1 MVTSIYRKNGD
12 QYMKLDALPG
22 AKKYTKAHQRKKRWY
37 RVVTCLAA
45 VVVFCTTYALILP
58 AITLEKKCEIPE
70 HTHTEAC
77 YTKVATQ
84 EKRNLAC
91 GVDAD
96 TVIHHHDS
104 SCYDENGNLWCLLPE
119 VSAHVHGEDCYTVST
134 IEPPHVHTA
143 ECYARERG
151 ELICTESTEPVHLHT
166 EVCYSESRN
175 LTCGQEESSGHSHGE
190 GCYDESGELICTLEE
205 SAGHCHDDA
214 CYTITRETSCGMAE
228 EPAHQHSDE
237 CYQWTETLICGLSDQ
252 PVEMESP
259 EPVLTCGR
267 EEILL
272 HEHTA
277 DCYNENGALTCG
289 KIQVLEHQHTDAC
302 FETVEEPV
310 DTEALTCTLPE
321 DENHTHGPL
330 CHGTWEL
337 TCGMEEH
344 VHGENCVVDA
354 DAFCDKGAHTHD
366 ETCLDEN
373 GNQVCGLE
381 EHTHTLSC
389 YSDPEADV
397 ETREQWEQTFAEVTL
412 TGDWRQDVIAIAAT
426 QLGYEESI
434 QNYIVT
440 EDGEVKG
447 ITRYGQ
453 WYGDPYGD
461 WSGMFAS
468 FCLNY
473 AQIPASAVPRGEYC
487 QDWISA
493 LSDCGLYRAAGSCSP
508 LRGDIVFLDQDYD
521 GCAELAGFVSAVSDT
536 GTLTV
541 IEGDYNDAVAQIS
554 FRADA
559 AEIIGYGLLA
569 EHTDELS
576 ADTDAVAA
584 GDSIMLMA
592 ENSGNSAEPVDV
604 SNYITGA
611 TLFYREAAGEEW
623 ITVTDGVV
631 IPGDAKLKLTA
642 NFANVPLSDLLAN
655 GGVLQFELPQ
665 LLLDPAKDGDMT
677 DENGEIIG
685 TVSVENGIL
694 TIDFDDEWLQVQNAN
709 NVTVI
714 SGSFNV
720 SSRVDPAA
728 LDDEGKGKLV
738 LGDVTI
744 IAQFEEDIAAKNGTV
759 ALTKSVSPKI
769 VESEDGNYAEYTLT
783 VTAGKEGC
791 PQVRVVDHFTA
802 NSDFVSYLGVGSEAE
817 TLTSTGSP
825 GETIAVGKAHGTV
838 CIDASGDL
846 VWEIGD
852 MTANETRTLR
862 YRVKLGENYTYL
874 QNSEEKLISNEAQA
888 YAAQYPKENSTAN
901 LEPKAGLN
909 LKKTAASPVRNEDGS
924 YTIAYTVVAQANKG
938 NLFTLK
944 NVRVD
949 DCLNDPEKPT
959 NEAYLPYMNYV
970 DGSFL
975 YFIGTSASGTG
986 TALTPT
992 MHEDGKGFSAVLGDL
1007 APGEALTIQYQ
1018 VHVGLEALTAA
1029 GGKELY
1035 INNSVKAFS
1044 DNAKKDDFDYL
1055 ATSQQSKF
1063 LQYSHWA
1070 KKLVGEALTE
1080 DIDISISGRVFDA
1093 TGTEPVEEINPPE
1106 NFTAPAGS
1114 YLYTVLVNELGD
1126 WNVTSAS
1133 MTDKLDG
1140 TYMQFVGYVKVEA
1153 LDIKNGNSVVDTLW
1167 VKVDGN
1173 TSFNFTMAQLG
1184 LTGNNYSYR
1193 LSYYAQPKTV
1203 EGTAAVIVKNSFT
1216 LSGEIIPGTGDPF
1229 TLTGV
1234 TASKD
1239 VILKGGNTIEAKK
1252 LSWYYEGPTSSSG
1265 NYSKGTLYWAIKV
1278 DGDSVRAGTYLQ
1290 DYLQTGSDYSYIRAD
1305 SLVGL
1310 YTSPLSESD
1319 LTGFTD
1325 LNAALNSG
1333 KLTEVE
1339 NDFYSVEYVIGEKT
1353 QDRSSVTIK
1362 MEKTLPLDRK
1372 SLYIFIK
1379 TAPAFLPPHP
1389 FFGSPL
1395 YYRNYLRTSDDGQN
1409 WTERGRADDI
1419 LYEGTNLWKKVGA
1432 VFKFNGESIQETTS
1446 GSVGTILTQELG
1458 QPGMFVSWEITVN
1471 YAGELSGRYRLEDT
1485 IPDGMEL
1492 AYLRVLSRGSQAQN
1506 TTVPRLTDLG
1516 ADYTEH
1522 MTTANSVTAYYYT
1535 DGNSLVWDVD
1545 NLVAGRVVNNCAV
1558 TFQIVCRVTDPAVLL
1573 GGEEKQ
1579 FNNQVILY
1587 GEDGRQRDIDSQS
1600 VNVST
1605 STLKK
1610 TVETGARTLPFTI
1623 QVNSLGED
1631 LLAGTDYLTVVD
1643 TLSETL
1649 QLDPTSI
1656 TVTNTNTGA
1665 SVPYTASVEG
1675 STLRITIPDGVPI
1688 TISYKARVQ
1697 VKPGVKVAIR
1707 NDAHWEGYA
1716 STSSGTIIDDD
1727 YAYAA
1732 GGTAVGSS
1740 TPTVE
1745 IIKYDSGSVTTRLP
1759 GAEFEMAEGTM
1770 DNGTFT
1776 PTEGKTWTGTTDANG
1791 VLAFGAD
1798 PLMAYNT
1805 VYRIVETKAPD
1816 GYVLDAAPHYF
1827 LVAKANA
1834 DGSYPEYPD
1843 GVDVWYESDTYE
1855 FRMGNG
1861 RGEASVTKCF
1871 AGLEGEASPVSGTYR
1886 FGLYDTPNPVGD
1898 PMQTVSISFADGDSG
1913 SKTAKFTNL
1922 VLGETYY
1929 LFELD
1934 DAGKPILN
1942 EQVGTVNGNQFK
1954 VSYSDSAMV
1963 TIGTAQSNVTVTN
1976 NISYPVL
1983 PETGGRGIGMF
1994 TIGGLTLMLAAAI
2007 LLYTHSK
2014 RRKGESTFS

>member
-1 MVTSIYRKNGD
+1 
-12 QYMKLDALPG
+12 MKLDALPG

-77 YTKVATQ
+77 YTKVTTQ

-190 GCYDESGELICTLEE
+190 GCYDENGELICTLEE

-344 VHGENCVVDA
+344 VHGENCVVDE
-354 DAFCDKGAHTHD
+354 DAFCGKGAHTHD

-412 TGDWRQDVIAIAAT
+412 TGDWRQDVIAIAET

-728 LDDEGKGKLV
+728 LDDESKGKLV

-1167 VKVDGN
+1167 VKADGN

-1216 LSGEIIPGTGDPF
+1216 LSGEIIPGTGAPF

-1278 DGDSVRAGTYLQ
+1278 DGDSVRAGTYMQ

-1333 KLTEVE
+1333 QLTEVE

-1379 TAPAFLPPHP
+1379 TAPAFLPPREW
-1389 FFGSPL
+1389 FGST
-1395 YYRNYLRTSDDGQN
+1395 YYTLHYHNFLRTSDDGQN

-1759 GAEFEMAEGTM
+1759 GAGFEMAEGTM

-1942 EQVGTVNGNQFK
+1942 ERVGTVNGNQFK

>member
-1 MVTSIYRKNGD
+1 
-12 QYMKLDALPG
+12 MKQDALQG
-22 AKKYTKAHQRKKRWY
+22 AEKYTKAHQRKKRWY
-37 RVVTCLAA
+37 QVVTGLAC
-45 VVVFCTTYALILP
+45 VVVFCTVYALILP
-58 AITLEKKCEIPE
+58 AITMEQTAWCGIEE
-70 HTHTEAC
+70 HQH
-77 YTKVATQ
+77 
-84 EKRNLAC
+84 
-91 GVDAD
+91 GD
-96 TVIHHHDS
+96 
-104 SCYDENGNLWCLLPE
+104 SCYEIQLVCGYDELSNGG
-119 VSAHVHGEDCYTVST
+119 HIHTDDCYNEEQV
-134 IEPPHVHTA
+134 
-143 ECYARERG
+143 
-151 ELICTESTEPVHLHT
+151 LIC
-166 EVCYSESRN
+166 N
-175 LTCGQEESSGHSHGE
+175 Q
-190 GCYDESGELICTLEE
+190 EE
-205 SAGHCHDDA
+205 SAGHVHDESCVETEQRLVCSEEHEHTTD
-214 CYTITRETSCGMAE
+214 CYETVVS
-228 EPAHQHSDE
+228 
-237 CYQWTETLICGLSDQ
+237 YICGLA
-252 PVEMESP
+252 ESEGAHLHGP
-259 EPVLTCGR
+259 E
-267 EEILL
+267 
-272 HEHTA
+272 
-277 DCYNENGALTCG
+277 
-289 KIQVLEHQHTDAC
+289 C
-302 FETVEEPV
+302 FETQQVLICDIPEGESSESAGQ
-310 DTEALTCTLPE
+310 EA
-321 DENHTHGPL
+321 
-330 CHGTWEL
+330 
-337 TCGMEEH
+337 H
-344 VHGENCVVDA
+344 VHTDDCYERVLIC
-354 DAFCDKGAHTHD
+354 
-366 ETCLDEN
+366 
-373 GNQVCGLE
+373 QLE
-381 EHTHTLSC
+381 EHEHSLAC
-389 YSDPEADV
+389 YSNPEADLESAGLWERSVSGV
-397 ETREQWEQTFAEVTL
+397 EL
-412 TGDWRQDVIAIAAT
+412 TGIWADDIVSIAQT

-576 ADTDAVAA
+576 ADTDAMAA
-584 GDSIMLMA
+584 DDSIMPMA

-1080 DIDISISGRVFDA
+1080 DINISISGRVFDA
-1093 TGTEPVEEINPPE
+1093 TGTEPVEEINPSE

-1278 DGDSVRAGTYLQ
+1278 DGDSVRAGTYMQ
-1290 DYLQTGSDYSYIRAD
+1290 DYLRTGSDYSFIRED

-1333 KLTEVE
+1333 QLTEVE

-1353 QDRSSVTIK
+1353 QDYSYVTVK
-1362 MEKTLPLDRK
+1362 MEKTLPLDGK

-1395 YYRNYLRTSDDGQN
+1395 YYRNFLRTSDDGQN
-1409 WTERGRADDI
+1409 WTERGRAQDI

-1942 EQVGTVNGNQFK
+1942 ERVGTVNGNQFK

>member
-1 MVTSIYRKNGD
+1 
-12 QYMKLDALPG
+12 MKQDALQG
-22 AKKYTKAHQRKKRWY
+22 AEKYTKAHQRKKRWY
-37 RVVTCLAA
+37 QVVTGLAC
-45 VVVFCTTYALILP
+45 VVVFCTVYALILP
-58 AITLEKKCEIPE
+58 AITMEQTAWCGIEE
-70 HTHTEAC
+70 HQH
-77 YTKVATQ
+77 
-84 EKRNLAC
+84 
-91 GVDAD
+91 GD
-96 TVIHHHDS
+96 
-104 SCYDENGNLWCLLPE
+104 SCYEMQLVCGYDELSNDG
-119 VSAHVHGEDCYTVST
+119 HIHTDDCY
-134 IEPPHVHTA
+134 
-143 ECYARERG
+143 G
-151 ELICTESTEPVHLHT
+151 EEQVLIC
-166 EVCYSESRN
+166 N
-175 LTCGQEESSGHSHGE
+175 Q
-190 GCYDESGELICTLEE
+190 EE
-205 SAGHCHDDA
+205 SAGHIHD
-214 CYTITRETSCGMAE
+214 ESCI
-228 EPAHQHSDE
+228 D
-237 CYQWTETLICGLSDQ
+237 TEQQLVCSED
-252 PVEMESP
+252 
-259 EPVLTCGR
+259 
-267 EEILL
+267 
-272 HEHTA
+272 HEHTT
-277 DCYNENGALTCG
+277 DCYETVVSYICGMTEGDGAHLHG
-289 KIQVLEHQHTDAC
+289 PEC
-302 FETVEEPV
+302 FETQQVLICDIPEGESSESAGQ
-310 DTEALTCTLPE
+310 EA
-321 DENHTHGPL
+321 
-330 CHGTWEL
+330 
-337 TCGMEEH
+337 H
-344 VHGENCVVDA
+344 VHTDDCYEKVLIC
-354 DAFCDKGAHTHD
+354 
-366 ETCLDEN
+366 
-373 GNQVCGLE
+373 QLE
-381 EHTHTLSC
+381 EHEHSLAC
-389 YSDPEADV
+389 YSNPEADLESAGLWERSVSGV
-397 ETREQWEQTFAEVTL
+397 EL
-412 TGDWRQDVIAIAAT
+412 TGIWADDIVSIAQT

-440 EDGEVKG
+440 EDGEMKG

-576 ADTDAVAA
+576 ADTDAMAA
-584 GDSIMLMA
+584 DDSIMPMA

-1234 TASKD
+1234 TVSKD

-1278 DGDSVRAGTYLQ
+1278 DGDSVRAGTYMQ
-1290 DYLQTGSDYSYIRAD
+1290 DYLQTGSHYSFIRAD

-1310 YTSPLSESD
+1310 YTSPLSESA
-1319 LTGFTD
+1319 LTGFTN

-1333 KLTEVE
+1333 QLTEVE
-1339 NDFYSVEYVIGEKT
+1339 NDFYSVEYAIGEKT
-1353 QDRSSVTIK
+1353 QDYSYVTIK
-1362 MEKTLPLDRK
+1362 MEKTLPLDGK

-1379 TAPAFLPPHP
+1379 TAPAYLPPHP
-1389 FFGSPL
+1389 FLGETMI
-1395 YYRNYLRTSDDGQN
+1395 YYHNYLRTSDDGQS
-1409 WTERGRADDI
+1409 WTERGRAYDI

-1446 GSVGTILTQELG
+1446 ASEGTILTKELG

-1506 TTVPRLTDLG
+1506 TTVLRLTDLG

-1665 SVPYTASVEG
+1665 SVPYTASLEG

-1791 VLAFGAD
+1791 VLVFGAD

-1827 LVAKANA
+1827 LVAKANT
-1834 DGSYPEYPD
+1834 DDSYPEYPD

-1913 SKTAKFTNL
+1913 SKTEKFTNL

-1942 EQVGTVNGNQFK
+1942 ERVGTVNGNQFK

-2014 RRKGESTFS
+2014 RRKGESPFS

>member
-1 MVTSIYRKNGD
+1 
-12 QYMKLDALPG
+12 MKQDALQG
-22 AKKYTKAHQRKKRWY
+22 AEKYTKAHQRRKRWY
-37 RVVTCLAA
+37 QVVTGLAC
-45 VVVFCTTYALILP
+45 VVVFCTVYALILP
-58 AITLEKKCEIPE
+58 AITMEQTAWCGIEE
-70 HTHTEAC
+70 HQHGDSCYEMQLVCGYDELSNDGHIHT
-77 YTKVATQ
+77 
-84 EKRNLAC
+84 
-91 GVDAD
+91 DD
-96 TVIHHHDS
+96 
-104 SCYDENGNLWCLLPE
+104 CYDEE
-119 VSAHVHGEDCYTVST
+119 QV
-134 IEPPHVHTA
+134 
-143 ECYARERG
+143 
-151 ELICTESTEPVHLHT
+151 LIC
-166 EVCYSESRN
+166 N
-175 LTCGQEESSGHSHGE
+175 Q
-190 GCYDESGELICTLEE
+190 EE
-205 SAGHCHDDA
+205 SAGHIHD
-214 CYTITRETSCGMAE
+214 ESCI
-228 EPAHQHSDE
+228 D
-237 CYQWTETLICGLSDQ
+237 TEQQLVCSED
-252 PVEMESP
+252 
-259 EPVLTCGR
+259 
-267 EEILL
+267 
-272 HEHTA
+272 HEHTT
-277 DCYNENGALTCG
+277 DCYETVVSYICGMTEGDGAHLHG
-289 KIQVLEHQHTDAC
+289 PEC
-302 FETVEEPV
+302 FETQQVLICDIPEGESSESAGQ
-310 DTEALTCTLPE
+310 EA
-321 DENHTHGPL
+321 
-330 CHGTWEL
+330 
-337 TCGMEEH
+337 H
-344 VHGENCVVDA
+344 VHTDDCYERVLIC
-354 DAFCDKGAHTHD
+354 
-366 ETCLDEN
+366 
-373 GNQVCGLE
+373 QLE
-381 EHTHTLSC
+381 EHEHSLAC
-389 YSDPEADV
+389 YSNPEADLESAGLWERSVSGV
-397 ETREQWEQTFAEVTL
+397 EL
-412 TGDWRQDVIAIAAT
+412 TGIWADDIVSIAQT

-440 EDGEVKG
+440 EDGEMKG

-584 GDSIMLMA
+584 DDSIMPMA

-959 NEAYLPYMNYV
+959 NETYLPYMNYV

-1278 DGDSVRAGTYLQ
+1278 DGDSVRAGTYMQ
-1290 DYLQTGSDYSYIRAD
+1290 DYLQTGSDYSFIRAD

-1333 KLTEVE
+1333 QLTEVE
-1339 NDFYSVEYVIGEKT
+1339 NDFYSVEYAIGEKT
-1353 QDRSSVTIK
+1353 QDYSYVTVK
-1362 MEKTLPLDRK
+1362 MEKTLPLDGK

-1389 FFGSPL
+1389 FFGNPL

-1409 WTERGRADDI
+1409 WTKRGRAEDI

-1492 AYLRVLSRGSQAQN
+1492 AYLRVLSRGSRAQN

-1942 EQVGTVNGNQFK
+1942 ERVGTVNGNQFK

>member
-77 YTKVATQ
+77 YTKVTTQ

-190 GCYDESGELICTLEE
+190 GCYDENGELICTLEE

-344 VHGENCVVDA
+344 VHGENCVVDE
-354 DAFCDKGAHTHD
+354 DAFCGKGAHTHD

-412 TGDWRQDVIAIAAT
+412 TGDWRQDVIAIAET

-493 LSDCGLYRAAGSCSP
+493 LSDCGLYRTAGSCSP

-559 AEIIGYGLLA
+559 AVIIGYGLLA

-576 ADTDAVAA
+576 ADTDAVSAD
-584 GDSIMLMA
+584 DSIMPMA

-728 LDDEGKGKLV
+728 LDDESKGKLV

-1070 KKLVGEALTE
+1070 KKLVGEALTQ

-1278 DGDSVRAGTYLQ
+1278 DGDSVRAGTYMQ
-1290 DYLQTGSDYSYIRAD
+1290 DYLQTGSHYSFIRAD

-1333 KLTEVE
+1333 QLTEVE

-1362 MEKTLPLDRK
+1362 MEKTLPLDGK

-1395 YYRNYLRTSDDGQN
+1395 YYRNFLRTSDDGQN
-1409 WTERGRADDI
+1409 WTERGRAEDI

-1776 PTEGKTWTGTTDANG
+1776 PTDGKTWTGTTDANG

-1834 DGSYPEYPD
+1834 DDSYPEYPD

-1898 PMQTVSISFADGDSG
+1898 PMRTVSISFADGDSG

-2014 RRKGESTFS
+2014 RRQGESTFS

>member
-1 MVTSIYRKNGD
+1 
-12 QYMKLDALPG
+12 MKQDALQG
-22 AKKYTKAHQRKKRWY
+22 AEKYTKAHQRRKRWY
-37 RVVTCLAA
+37 QVVTGLAC
-45 VVVFCTTYALILP
+45 VVVFCTVYALILP
-58 AITLEKKCEIPE
+58 AITMEQTAWCGIEE
-70 HTHTEAC
+70 HQHGDSCYEMQLVCGYDELSNDGHIHT
-77 YTKVATQ
+77 
-84 EKRNLAC
+84 
-91 GVDAD
+91 DD
-96 TVIHHHDS
+96 
-104 SCYDENGNLWCLLPE
+104 CYDEE
-119 VSAHVHGEDCYTVST
+119 QV
-134 IEPPHVHTA
+134 
-143 ECYARERG
+143 
-151 ELICTESTEPVHLHT
+151 LIC
-166 EVCYSESRN
+166 N
-175 LTCGQEESSGHSHGE
+175 Q
-190 GCYDESGELICTLEE
+190 EE
-205 SAGHCHDDA
+205 SAGHIHD
-214 CYTITRETSCGMAE
+214 ESCI
-228 EPAHQHSDE
+228 D
-237 CYQWTETLICGLSDQ
+237 TEQQLVCSED
-252 PVEMESP
+252 
-259 EPVLTCGR
+259 
-267 EEILL
+267 
-272 HEHTA
+272 HEHTT
-277 DCYNENGALTCG
+277 DCYETVVSYICGMTEGDGAHLHG
-289 KIQVLEHQHTDAC
+289 PEC
-302 FETVEEPV
+302 FETQQVLICDIPEGESSESAGQ
-310 DTEALTCTLPE
+310 EA
-321 DENHTHGPL
+321 
-330 CHGTWEL
+330 
-337 TCGMEEH
+337 H
-344 VHGENCVVDA
+344 VHTDDCYEKVLIC
-354 DAFCDKGAHTHD
+354 
-366 ETCLDEN
+366 
-373 GNQVCGLE
+373 QLE
-381 EHTHTLSC
+381 EHEHSLAC
-389 YSDPEADV
+389 YSNPEADLESAGLWERSVSGV
-397 ETREQWEQTFAEVTL
+397 EL
-412 TGDWRQDVIAIAAT
+412 TGIWADDIVSIAQT

-440 EDGEVKG
+440 EDGEMKG

-584 GDSIMLMA
+584 DDSIMPMA

-720 SSRVDPAA
+720 SSRVDPAV

-1234 TASKD
+1234 TVSKD

-1278 DGDSVRAGTYLQ
+1278 DGDSVRAGTYMQ
-1290 DYLQTGSDYSYIRAD
+1290 DYLQTGSDYSFIRAD

-1333 KLTEVE
+1333 QLTEVE
-1339 NDFYSVEYVIGEKT
+1339 NDFYSVEYAIGEKT
-1353 QDRSSVTIK
+1353 QDYSYVTVK
-1362 MEKTLPLDRK
+1362 MEKTLPLDGK

-1389 FFGSPL
+1389 FFGNPL

-1409 WTERGRADDI
+1409 WTKRGRAEDI

-1446 GSVGTILTQELG
+1446 GNVGTILTQELG

-1600 VNVST
+1600 VNAST

-1610 TVETGARTLPFTI
+1610 TVETGTRTLPFTI

-1665 SVPYTASVEG
+1665 SVPYTASIEG

-1707 NDAHWEGYA
+1707 NDAHWGGYA

-1770 DNGTFT
+1770 DNGTFM

-1834 DGSYPEYPD
+1834 DDSYPEYPD

-1942 EQVGTVNGNQFK
+1942 ERVGTVNGNQFK

-1963 TIGTAQSNVTVTN
+1963 TIDTAQSNVTVTN

>member
-1 MVTSIYRKNGD
+1 
-12 QYMKLDALPG
+12 MKQDALQG
-22 AKKYTKAHQRKKRWY
+22 AEKYTKAHQRRKRWY
-37 RVVTCLAA
+37 QVVTGLAC
-45 VVVFCTTYALILP
+45 VVVFCTVYALILP
-58 AITLEKKCEIPE
+58 AITMEQTAWCGIEE
-70 HTHTEAC
+70 HQHGDSCYEMQLVCGYDELSNDGHIHT
-77 YTKVATQ
+77 
-84 EKRNLAC
+84 
-91 GVDAD
+91 DD
-96 TVIHHHDS
+96 
-104 SCYDENGNLWCLLPE
+104 CYDEE
-119 VSAHVHGEDCYTVST
+119 QV
-134 IEPPHVHTA
+134 
-143 ECYARERG
+143 
-151 ELICTESTEPVHLHT
+151 LIC
-166 EVCYSESRN
+166 N
-175 LTCGQEESSGHSHGE
+175 Q
-190 GCYDESGELICTLEE
+190 EE
-205 SAGHCHDDA
+205 SAGHIHD
-214 CYTITRETSCGMAE
+214 ESCI
-228 EPAHQHSDE
+228 D
-237 CYQWTETLICGLSDQ
+237 TEQQLVCSED
-252 PVEMESP
+252 
-259 EPVLTCGR
+259 
-267 EEILL
+267 
-272 HEHTA
+272 HEHTT
-277 DCYNENGALTCG
+277 DCYETVVSYICGMTEGDGAHLHG
-289 KIQVLEHQHTDAC
+289 PEC
-302 FETVEEPV
+302 FETQQVLICDIPEGESSESAGQ
-310 DTEALTCTLPE
+310 EA
-321 DENHTHGPL
+321 
-330 CHGTWEL
+330 
-337 TCGMEEH
+337 H
-344 VHGENCVVDA
+344 VHTDDCYEKVLIC
-354 DAFCDKGAHTHD
+354 
-366 ETCLDEN
+366 
-373 GNQVCGLE
+373 QLE
-381 EHTHTLSC
+381 EHEHSLAC
-389 YSDPEADV
+389 YSNPEADLESAGLWERSVSGV
-397 ETREQWEQTFAEVTL
+397 EL
-412 TGDWRQDVIAIAAT
+412 TGIWADDIVSIAQT

-440 EDGEVKG
+440 EDGEMKG

-576 ADTDAVAA
+576 ADTDAMAA
-584 GDSIMLMA
+584 DDSIMPMA

-720 SSRVDPAA
+720 SSRVDPAV

-1234 TASKD
+1234 TVSKD

-1278 DGDSVRAGTYLQ
+1278 DGDSVRAGTYMQ
-1290 DYLQTGSDYSYIRAD
+1290 DYLQTGSDYSFIRAD

-1333 KLTEVE
+1333 QLTEVE
-1339 NDFYSVEYVIGEKT
+1339 NDFYSVEYAIGEKT
-1353 QDRSSVTIK
+1353 QDYSYVTVK
-1362 MEKTLPLDRK
+1362 MEKTLPLDGK

-1389 FFGSPL
+1389 FFGNPL

-1409 WTERGRADDI
+1409 WTKRGRAEDI

-1446 GSVGTILTQELG
+1446 GNVGTILTQELG

-1610 TVETGARTLPFTI
+1610 TVETGTRTLPFTI

-1665 SVPYTASVEG
+1665 SVPYTASIEG

-1707 NDAHWEGYA
+1707 NDAHWGGYA

-1770 DNGTFT
+1770 DNGTFM

-1827 LVAKANA
+1827 LVAKAN
-1834 DGSYPEYPD
+1834 DDDSYPEYPD

-1922 VLGETYY
+1922 VLGEIYY

-1942 EQVGTVNGNQFK
+1942 ERVGTVNGNQFK

-1963 TIGTAQSNVTVTN
+1963 TIDTAQSNVTVTN

>member
-1 MVTSIYRKNGD
+1 
-12 QYMKLDALPG
+12 MKLDALPG

-119 VSAHVHGEDCYTVST
+119 VSAHVHGEDCYTVPT

-166 EVCYSESRN
+166 EECYSESRN

-493 LSDCGLYRAAGSCSP
+493 LSDCGLYRTAGSCSP

-1278 DGDSVRAGTYLQ
+1278 DGDSVRAGTYMQ
-1290 DYLQTGSDYSYIRAD
+1290 DYLRTGSDYSFIRAD

-1333 KLTEVE
+1333 QLTEVE

-1362 MEKTLPLDRK
+1362 MEKTLPLDGK

-1409 WTERGRADDI
+1409 WTARGRAEDI

-1610 TVETGARTLPFTI
+1610 TVETGARTLPFKI

-1631 LLAGTDYLTVVD
+1631 LLADTDYLTVVD

-2014 RRKGESTFS
+2014 RGQGESTFS

>member
-1 MVTSIYRKNGD
+1 
-12 QYMKLDALPG
+12 MKQDALQG
-22 AKKYTKAHQRKKRWY
+22 AEKYTKAHQRRKRWY
-37 RVVTCLAA
+37 QVVTGLAC
-45 VVVFCTTYALILP
+45 VVVFCTVYALILP
-58 AITLEKKCEIPE
+58 AITMEQTAWCGIEE
-70 HTHTEAC
+70 HQHGDSCYEMQLVCGYDELSNDGHIHT
-77 YTKVATQ
+77 
-84 EKRNLAC
+84 
-91 GVDAD
+91 DD
-96 TVIHHHDS
+96 
-104 SCYDENGNLWCLLPE
+104 CYDEE
-119 VSAHVHGEDCYTVST
+119 QV
-134 IEPPHVHTA
+134 
-143 ECYARERG
+143 
-151 ELICTESTEPVHLHT
+151 LIC
-166 EVCYSESRN
+166 N
-175 LTCGQEESSGHSHGE
+175 Q
-190 GCYDESGELICTLEE
+190 EE
-205 SAGHCHDDA
+205 SAGHIHD
-214 CYTITRETSCGMAE
+214 ESCI
-228 EPAHQHSDE
+228 D
-237 CYQWTETLICGLSDQ
+237 TEQQLVCSED
-252 PVEMESP
+252 
-259 EPVLTCGR
+259 
-267 EEILL
+267 
-272 HEHTA
+272 HEHTT
-277 DCYNENGALTCG
+277 DCYETVVSYICGMTEGDGAHLHG
-289 KIQVLEHQHTDAC
+289 PEC
-302 FETVEEPV
+302 FETQQVLICDIPEGESSESAGQ
-310 DTEALTCTLPE
+310 EA
-321 DENHTHGPL
+321 
-330 CHGTWEL
+330 
-337 TCGMEEH
+337 H
-344 VHGENCVVDA
+344 VHTDDCYEKVLIC
-354 DAFCDKGAHTHD
+354 
-366 ETCLDEN
+366 
-373 GNQVCGLE
+373 QLE
-381 EHTHTLSC
+381 EHEHSLAC
-389 YSDPEADV
+389 YSNPEADLESAGLWERSVSGV
-397 ETREQWEQTFAEVTL
+397 EL
-412 TGDWRQDVIAIAAT
+412 TGIWADDIVSIAQT

-440 EDGEVKG
+440 EDGEMKG

-576 ADTDAVAA
+576 TDTDAMAA
-584 GDSIMLMA
+584 DDSIMPMA

-694 TIDFDDEWLQVQNAN
+694 TIDFDDEWLQVQNAK

-728 LDDEGKGKLV
+728 LDDKGKGKLV

-783 VTAGKEGC
+783 VTAGKGGC

-802 NSDFVSYLGVGSEAE
+802 NSDFVSYLGVGSEAV

-825 GETIAVGKAHGTV
+825 GETIAVGKTHGTV
-838 CIDASGDL
+838 RIDDSGDL

-888 YAAQYPKENSTAN
+888 YAAQYPKEKSTAN

-924 YTIAYTVVAQANKG
+924 YTITYTVVAQANKS

-944 NVRVD
+944 NVRVE

-970 DGSFL
+970 DGSFQ
-975 YFIGTSASGTG
+975 YFIGTSASGTA

-992 MHEDGKGFSAVLGDL
+992 MYEDGKGFSAVLGDL
-1007 APGEALTIQYQ
+1007 APGEARTIQYQ

-1035 INNSVKAFS
+1035 INNSIKAFS

-1080 DIDISISGRVFDA
+1080 DSDISISGRVFDA

-1106 NFTAPAGS
+1106 NFTAPSGS

-1126 WNVTSAS
+1126 WDVTSAS
-1133 MTDKLDG
+1133 MTDRIDG

-1153 LDIKNGNSVVDTLW
+1153 LDTENGNSVVDTLW

-1184 LTGNNYSYR
+1184 RTGNNYAYR

-1278 DGDSVRAGTYLQ
+1278 DGDSVRAGTYIQ
-1290 DYLQTGSDYSYIRAD
+1290 DYLQPGTAYSYIRAD

-1333 KLTEVE
+1333 QLTEVE
-1339 NDFYSVEYVIGEKT
+1339 NDFYSVEYVIGET
-1353 QDRSSVTIK
+1353 NQDRSSVTIK
-1362 MEKTLPLDRK
+1362 MEKTLPLDGK

-1379 TAPAFLPPHP
+1379 TAPAFLPPH
-1389 FFGSPL
+1389 FFGNTL
-1395 YYRNYLRTSDDGQN
+1395 YYYNFLRTSDNGQN
-1409 WTERGRADDI
+1409 WTERGRANDV

-1600 VNVST
+1600 VKVST

-1610 TVETGARTLPFTI
+1610 TAETGARTLPFTI

-1665 SVPYTASVEG
+1665 SVPYTASLEG

-1805 VYRIVETKAPD
+1805 VYRIIETKAPD

-1942 EQVGTVNGNQFK
+1942 ERVGTVNGNQFK

-2014 RRKGESTFS
+2014 RRKGKSTFY

>member
-1 MVTSIYRKNGD
+1 
-12 QYMKLDALPG
+12 MKQDALQG
-22 AKKYTKAHQRKKRWY
+22 AEKYTKAHQRKKRWY
-37 RVVTCLAA
+37 QVVTGLAC
-45 VVVFCTTYALILP
+45 VVVFCTVYALILP
-58 AITLEKKCEIPE
+58 AITMEQTAWCGIEE
-70 HTHTEAC
+70 HQH
-77 YTKVATQ
+77 
-84 EKRNLAC
+84 
-91 GVDAD
+91 GD
-96 TVIHHHDS
+96 
-104 SCYDENGNLWCLLPE
+104 SCYEIQLVCGYDELSNGG
-119 VSAHVHGEDCYTVST
+119 HIHTDDCYNEEQV
-134 IEPPHVHTA
+134 
-143 ECYARERG
+143 
-151 ELICTESTEPVHLHT
+151 LIC
-166 EVCYSESRN
+166 N
-175 LTCGQEESSGHSHGE
+175 Q
-190 GCYDESGELICTLEE
+190 EE
-205 SAGHCHDDA
+205 SAGHVHDESCVETEQRLVCSEEHEHTTD
-214 CYTITRETSCGMAE
+214 CYETVVS
-228 EPAHQHSDE
+228 
-237 CYQWTETLICGLSDQ
+237 YICGLA
-252 PVEMESP
+252 ESEGAHLHGP
-259 EPVLTCGR
+259 E
-267 EEILL
+267 
-272 HEHTA
+272 
-277 DCYNENGALTCG
+277 
-289 KIQVLEHQHTDAC
+289 C
-302 FETVEEPV
+302 FETQQVLICDIPEGESSESAGQ
-310 DTEALTCTLPE
+310 EA
-321 DENHTHGPL
+321 
-330 CHGTWEL
+330 
-337 TCGMEEH
+337 H
-344 VHGENCVVDA
+344 VHTDDCYERVLIC
-354 DAFCDKGAHTHD
+354 
-366 ETCLDEN
+366 
-373 GNQVCGLE
+373 QLE
-381 EHTHTLSC
+381 EHEHSLAC
-389 YSDPEADV
+389 YSNPEADLESAGLWERSVSGV
-397 ETREQWEQTFAEVTL
+397 EL
-412 TGDWRQDVIAIAAT
+412 TGIWADDIVSIAQT

-576 ADTDAVAA
+576 ADTDAMAA
-584 GDSIMLMA
+584 DDSIMPMA
-592 ENSGNSAEPVDV
+592 ENSGNSVEPVDV

-694 TIDFDDEWLQVQNAN
+694 TIDFNDEWLQVQNAN

-1080 DIDISISGRVFDA
+1080 DINISISGRVFDA

-1278 DGDSVRAGTYLQ
+1278 DGDSVRAGTYMQ
-1290 DYLQTGSDYSYIRAD
+1290 DYLRTGSDYSFIRED

-1333 KLTEVE
+1333 QLTEVE
-1339 NDFYSVEYVIGEKT
+1339 NDFYSVEYVIGET
-1353 QDRSSVTIK
+1353 NQDRSSVTIK
-1362 MEKTLPLDRK
+1362 MEKTLPLDGK

-1395 YYRNYLRTSDDGQN
+1395 YYRNFLRTSDDGQN
-1409 WTERGRADDI
+1409 WTERGRAEDI

-1886 FGLYDTPNPVGD
+1886 FGIYDTPKPVGD

-1942 EQVGTVNGNQFK
+1942 ERVGTVNGNQFK